1 VIKLPEIEVS
11 PSFSGDFMQ
20 PKTGI
25 SDQGELFRSRL
36 DQILNRQHPL
46 YRLADSIDWSFFDRE
61 FGTLYVENFGR
72 PGLPIR
78 LLVGLHYLKHAYNVS
93 DESVV
98 EQFLENPYWQYFCGC
113 EYFQHKFPL
122 DPTTL
127 VKWRQRIGSKGME
140 KLLQGTIETAKSK
153 EYVTEKHLE
162 RVNVDTTVQEKAIAS
177 PTDSRLYY
185 KARRILV
192 KLAKRQGID
201 LRQTYERV
209 GKRAFIM
216 QGRYGH
222 ARQMKRAKREQKRL
236 HTYLGRVI
244 RDIERKCEAPDIL
257 LATMLERAKRIFGQK
272 RNDSNKLY
280 SMQAPEVECISKG
293 KEHKKYEFGCK
304 VSLVSTSKDNWI
316 VGAQAIHG
324 NPYDGHT
331 LKEALDQS
339 QSITGWR
346 PEHAYCDKGY
356 KGNPAVLDKTEIHLA
371 NKKKKSMKASEWKW
385 YRRRSSIEPIIGH
398 TKQDHRMD
406 RNYLKGEEGD
416 KINAI
421 LAGCGF
427 NIRKLLRAIL
437 LWLFKERFRN
447 IASNWIALTRI
458 LEPKLQSV

>member
-1 VIKLPEIEVS
+1 
-11 PSFSGDFMQ
+11 MQ
-20 PKTGI
+20 PKSGI

-93 DESVV
+93 DEAVV
-98 EQFLENPYWQYFCGC
+98 AQFVENGYWQYFCGC
-113 EYFQHKFPL
+113 EYFQHKLPL

-127 VKWRQRIGSKGME
+127 VKWRKRIGPKGME

-162 RVNVDTTVQEKAIAS
+162 RVNVDTTVQEKAIAH

-192 KLAKRQGID
+192 RLAKREDID

-209 GKRAFIM
+209 GKKAFIM
-216 QGRYGH
+216 QGRYSH

-236 HTYLGRVI
+236 KSQLGCVI
-244 RDIERKCEAPDIL
+244 RDIERKCEAPNPL
-257 LATMLERAKRIFGQK
+257 LATMLERAKRIFSQK
-272 RNDSNKLY
+272 RDDKKKLY

-293 KEHKKYEFGCK
+293 KVHKKYEFGCK

-316 VGAQAIHG
+316 VGAQAVHG

-331 LKEALDQS
+331 LKGALDQT
-339 QSITGWR
+339 QAITGWR
-346 PEHAYCDKGY
+346 PEHAYCDNGY
-356 KGNPAVLDKTEIHLA
+356 KGNPKELDKTEIHLA

-385 YRRRSSIEPIIGH
+385 YQRRSSIEPIIGH
-398 TKQDHRMD
+398 TKEDHRMD

-427 NIRKLLRAIL
+427 NIRKLIRAIL
-437 LWLFKERFRN
+437 LWLFKERFRY
-447 IASNWIALTRI
+447 IITDWTTLAEIFSRKSL
-458 LEPKLQSV
+458 PV

>member
-1 VIKLPEIEVS
+1 ML
-11 PSFSGDFMQ
+11 

-46 YRLADSIDWSFFDRE
+46 YRLAGSFDWSFFDRE

-98 EQFLENPYWQYFCGC
+98 ERFLENPYWQYFCGC

-140 KLLQGTIETAKSK
+140 KLLQGTIETAKIK

-162 RVNVDTTVQEKAIAS
+162 RVNVDTTVQEKAIAF
-177 PTDSRLYY
+177 PTDSRLYH

-192 KLAKRQGID
+192 KLAKSHDID
-201 LRQTYERV
+201 LRQSYERL
-209 GKRAFIM
+209 GERAFIM

-222 ARQMKRAKREQKRL
+222 ARQMNRAKREQKNLRN
-236 HTYLGRVI
+236 YLGRVI
-244 RDIERKCEAPDIL
+244 RDIERKCNAPNTQ
-257 LATMLERAKRIFGQK
+257 LAIMLERAKRIFFQK

-293 KEHKKYEFGCK
+293 KAHKKYEFGCK
-304 VSLVSTSKDNWI
+304 VSLVSTSRDNWI

-331 LKEALDQS
+331 LKGALDQA

-346 PEHAYCDKGY
+346 AEHAYCDKGY
-356 KGNPAVLDKTEIHLA
+356 KGNPKVLDKTEIHLA
-371 NKKKKSMKASEWKW
+371 NKKKKSMKASEWQW
-385 YRRRSSIEPIIGH
+385 YQRRSSIEPIIGH

-416 KINAI
+416 RINAI

-437 LWLFKERFRN
+437 FWLFKERFRG
-447 IASNWIALTRI
+447 IANNWIALTRT
-458 LEPKLQSV
+458 LGSEFQPV

>member
-1 VIKLPEIEVS
+1 
-11 PSFSGDFMQ
+11 MQ
-20 PKTGI
+20 PKSGF
-25 SDQGELFRSRL
+25 SEQGDLFRSRL

-46 YRLADSIDWSFFDRE
+46 YRLADSIDWSIFDRE
-61 FGTLYVENFGR
+61 FGSLYVENFGR

-93 DESVV
+93 DEAVV
-98 EQFLENPYWQYFCGC
+98 ERFLENPYWQYFCGC
-113 EYFQHKFPL
+113 EYFQHQFPL

-127 VKWRQRIGSKGME
+127 VKWRKRIGPKGME
-140 KLLQGTIETAKSK
+140 KLLVVTIETAKSK

-162 RVNVDTTVQEKAIAS
+162 RVNVDTTVQEKAIAF
-177 PTDSRLYY
+177 PTDARLYH

-192 KLAKRQGID
+192 KLAKRHGIE
-201 LRQTYERV
+201 LRQTYERL

-216 QGRYGH
+216 QGRYSH
-222 ARQMKRAKREQKRL
+222 ARQTNRAKREQRRL
-236 HTYLGRVI
+236 RLYLGRVI
-244 RDIERKCEAPDIL
+244 RDIKRKCLEPSGL
-257 LATMLERAKRIFGQK
+257 LATMLERAERIFDQK
-272 RNDSNKLY
+272 RNDKNKLY
-280 SMQAPEVECISKG
+280 SMQAPEVECIAKG
-293 KEHKKYEFGCK
+293 KVHKKYEFGCK
-304 VSLVSTSKDNWI
+304 VSLVSTSKDSWI

-331 LKEALDQS
+331 IKESLDQA
-339 QSITGWR
+339 QAITGWR
-346 PEHAYCDKGY
+346 PQHAYCDKGY
-356 KGNPAVLDKTEIHLA
+356 KGAPAVLSNTEIHLA

-398 TKQDHRMD
+398 VKHDHRMD

-437 LWLFKERFRN
+437 LWLFKERFSGITTNLMTLIERLN
-447 IASNWIALTRI
+447 RPFQLA
-458 LEPKLQSV
+458 